1 MIHTTGPGAAPRSH
15 DRIRSRGPGMG
26 SRKRRCVGIDVSE
39 KRGLDLVLL
48 DDSLRV
54 VGSVTR
60 ADSDGL
66 AHWLAEWK
74 PRAVAIDSPPFWGI
88 RGGSRKAE
96 RELLRLG
103 IRSYAT
109 PSDPQKRRQPF
120 YAWMKKGFEACEVC
134 ARAGYGLYRRGAF
147 RRHALEVFPHASA
160 VVLAGSLPPTGV
172 TKAAWRRSILQSRG
186 VDTAALRSIDLIDA
200 ALAALTGVL
209 ALQGQA
215 SSVGDPTEGV
225 IVVPSETPPVDRFRR
240 GEAAPAPT
248 RQPKLPGLAPCQ
260 CGDPACRETTGSE
273 FAPAHAAKRKTL
285 LWNRLRAGEEARAE
299 LKRRGWELPP
309 ELQ

>member
-1 MIHTTGPGAAPRSH
+1 
-15 DRIRSRGPGMG
+15 MG
-26 SRKRRCVGIDVSE
+26 SRRRCVGIDVSE

-60 ADSDGL
+60 ADSTVL
-66 AHWLAEWK
+66 AHWLGEWR

-120 YAWMKKGFEACEVC
+120 YAWMEKGFEAFEVC
-134 ARAGYGLYRRGAF
+134 ARAGYRLYRRGEF
-147 RRHALEVFPHASA
+147 RRHAIEVFPHASA
-160 VVLAGSLPPTGV
+160 VVLAGCLPPGSA

-186 VDTAALRSIDLIDA
+186 VDTTTLRSLELVDA

-209 ALQGQA
+209 ALRGEA
-215 SSVGDPTEGV
+215 SAVGDPTEGV
-225 IVVPSETPPVDRFRR
+225 IVVPSKPHPTTRFRR
-240 GEAAPAPT
+240 GETTTTPA

-260 CGDPACRETTGSE
+260 CGDPACRETTSGE

-285 LWNRLRAGEEARAE
+285 LWNRLRAGEESRAE

-309 ELQ
+309 ELR